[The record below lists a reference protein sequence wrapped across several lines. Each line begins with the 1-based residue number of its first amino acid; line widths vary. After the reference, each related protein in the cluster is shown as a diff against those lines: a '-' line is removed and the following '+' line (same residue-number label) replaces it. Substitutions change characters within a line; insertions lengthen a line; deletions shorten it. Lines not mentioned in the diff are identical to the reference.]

1 MLDLPCSDCKIKS
14 VQIWTK
20 RGHVVEKLMRIGF
33 ILSILGFVFYL
44 LCPGFLDSYAEIGRS
59 GGLILFALGWALLL
73 GSLFFNLGISAQ
85 KSRGR
90 D

>member
-1 MLDLPCSDCKIKS
+1 L
-14 VQIWTK
+14 
-20 RGHVVEKLMRIGF
+20 EKLMRIGF
-33 ILSILGFVFYL
+33 ALSILGFVFYFL
-44 LCPGFLDSYAEIGRS
+44 SPGFLGGYAEMGKS
-59 GGLILFALGWALLL
+59 GGLILFAIGWALLL